1 MKYIILWCVVLL
13 VACGPSRPAPMV
25 TIAEPQR
32 EALQKAHAVA
42 SVIEQQ
48 AVDQLNKIE
57 VESK

>member
-1 MKYIILWCVVLL
+1 MKKIIGWGVVLL
-13 VACGPSRPAPMV
+13 VGCSPSQPAPNV

-32 EALQKAHAVA
+32 ETLQKAHAVA